1 MWWHQI
7 GVKEQGHILAIAG
20 VSTSVSPTG
29 GRTLTHAVG
38 LRTYQFFITR
48 ERELGFVDP
57 RDEDLAIPLPQL
69 LGDFVQHH
77 ASSSN
82 LDEHEKT
89 WAINQING
97 DQNGNTVGQITYGRY
112 GYAATLK
119 NIRTGE
125 ITHRRGRNESE
136 ELHLYYRIWL
146 PDQEHFAIAAFE
158 SFSGKSCITL
168 FADALR
174 EFFARKNPGFSL
186 RVRRLMPAGASASVY
201 AGRAVKN
208 LTLVSRKPPNDI
220 ANQLFA
226 GKAQST
232 KRMSVTVHSARNSS
246 LGTFSDLISGLP
258 QDSSGV
264 IVYDGVE
271 FDQAIAHVRIGREL
285 KPVGVFGANSD
296 VGVIDITE
304 SVTKD
309 PDGLPVFGDVDR
321 EALKIMRSIYDTL
334 HGQSK

>member
-1 MWWHQI
+1 M
-7 GVKEQGHILAIAG
+7 
-20 VSTSVSPTG
+20 
-29 GRTLTHAVG
+29 THAVG
-38 LRTYQFFITR
+38 LRTYQLFISR

-57 RDEDLAIPLPQL
+57 RDENLAMPLPEL
-69 LGDFVQHH
+69 LIDFVQQH
-77 ASSSN
+77 AASSN

-89 WAINQING
+89 WAISQING
-97 DQNGNTVGQITYGRY
+97 DSNGNTVGQIAYGRY

-119 NIRTGE
+119 NIRTGKV
-125 ITHRRGRNESE
+125 THRRGRNESE

-146 PDQEHFAIAAFE
+146 PEQERFALAAFE

-168 FADALR
+168 FVDALK
-174 EFFARKNPGFSL
+174 EFFTKRNPGFSL
-186 RVRRLMPAGASASVY
+186 RVRRLMPTGASASVY

-220 ANQLFA
+220 ADQLFA

-232 KRMSVTVHSARNSS
+232 KRMSVTVHSARNSA

-304 SVTKD
+304 SVGKD
-309 PDGLPVFGDVDR
+309 ADGLPIFNDVDR
-321 EALKIMRSIYDTL
+321 EALKVMRAIYDTL
-334 HGQSK
+334 HGQLR